1 VTQANTTI
9 EHLGA
14 GYFSDPYSV
23 HARLRAEHPATQVIM
38 PGGTP
43 AWLITGYAQARA
55 ALTDPRLRKMPKGY
69 RPDPD
74 SEFAALDLHML
85 NSDPPD
91 HERLRKLVNKAF
103 TARRVEQLRPRIT
116 AITEGLLDDIPARRE
131 VDLLAAFAFPL
142 PVTVICELLGVPVA
156 DRDQFRAWSATI
168 VSETVSSDVAQAH
181 FIAMM
186 GYFRDLVAARRR
198 EPADDLLSA
207 LISARDEGDGQ
218 TEITLSENELLSMA
232 WLLLVAGHE
241 TTVNLIGG
249 GVLALLQHPGELARL
264 RADPALLGGAVEE
277 LLRYVSPVND
287 ATFRFTAEPVDLG
300 GMHIGAGEVVLV
312 SLAGANRDP
321 SRYAGPEELDVGRDS
336 TGHLAFGHGIHYCV
350 GAPLARLEAEIA
362 FGALLR
368 RFGSITLAVPP
379 SELRW
384 RPSSLIHG
392 LERLPVLLG

>member
-1 VTQANTTI
+1 MTQANTTI

-14 GYFSDPYSV
+14 VYFSDPYSV
-23 HARLRAEHPATQVIM
+23 HARLRAEHPVAQVIM

-55 ALTDPRLRKMPKGY
+55 ELTDPRLLKMPRGW

-74 SEFAALDLHML
+74 SPFAALDMHLL

-116 AITEGLLDDIPARRE
+116 TITAELLDDMSARQE
-131 VDLLAAFAFPL
+131 VDLLTAFAFPL
-142 PVTVICELLGVPVA
+142 PVTVICELLGVPVT

-168 VSETVSSDVAQAH
+168 VSETVSPEVAQAH
-181 FIAMM
+181 FTAMI
-186 GYFRDLVAARRR
+186 GYFRDLLAARRR

-207 LISARDEGDGQ
+207 LISARDD
-218 TEITLSENELLSMA
+218 TDRLSENELLSMA

-249 GVLALLQHPGELARL
+249 GVLALLLHPGELARL

-287 ATFRFTAEPVDLG
+287 ATFRCAG
-300 GMHIGAGEVVLV
+300 GHRRRAHRAGRGGAGLTERGEPGPVPLRRPRGAGRRPGQHRAPGVRSRHPLLPGRAAGPAGGRDRV
-312 SLAGANRDP
+312 RRAAGAIRLDHAGRALVRAAVAPQLPDP
-321 SRYAGPEELDVGRDS
+321 RAGIP
-336 TGHLAFGHGIHYCV
+336 A
-350 GAPLARLEAEIA
+350 GA
-362 FGALLR
+362 
-368 RFGSITLAVPP
+368 
-379 SELRW
+379 
-384 RPSSLIHG
+384 
-392 LERLPVLLG
+392 